1 MLPNVLQCVKTPH
14 THYKQR
20 IVKFQMPVVLRLR
33 SISDGGETL
42 SILDGHIFNTDA
54 LVLAKR
60 LMHLSGPWKAYK
72 VGKSKIFHSI
82 NLTYC
87 PAAQET
93 NYIGSI

>member
-1 MLPNVLQCVKTPH
+1 MLPNALQCVKTPH

-60 LMHLSGPWKAYK
+60 HASEWSLKGLQSWKIKNISFYQSYILSSYSRDQLYW
-72 VGKSKIFHSI
+72 
-82 NLTYC
+82 
-87 PAAQET
+87 
-93 NYIGSI
+93 